1 MRGHTSLTCM
11 CRSTAPLV
19 ASPTSVSS
27 LSISTTTQ
35 TNQGNAQPTSDDL
48 CPIIKSSTQ
57 VLREGRRRVGSISD
71 KSGHNYDLFSRPEAA
86 LAKSSITLSE
96 VYSRQ
101 SVLSNRNRVQLALVL
116 AWGVLQISSTS
127 WLKGKWTKDNIFLV
141 MDAPNKPLLPYLS
154 HRFESARRDSLLS
167 STLSPTT
174 VDQVG
179 EWVSNT
185 SLFALGVFLLEM
197 CFNSPIEAL
206 ATAKEKDKNGD
217 VSDYTPILTAKRLS
231 KLAQDEMGICYA
243 QAVNACLNFP
253 NLDMDADGKPANFPE
268 FATIVMR
275 DIISPLKTVAGVYSK

>member
-1 MRGHTSLTCM
+1 M

-35 TNQGNAQPTSDDL
+35 KNQGNAQSTSDDL

-86 LAKSSITLSE
+86 LTKSSITLSE
-96 VYSRQ
+96 VYSKQ

-217 VSDYTPILTAKRLS
+217 VSDYTPILTAK
-231 KLAQDEMGICYA
+231 LAQDEMGICYA

>member
-1 MRGHTSLTCM
+1 M
-11 CRSTAPLV
+11 CGSTAPLLS
-19 ASPTSVSS
+19 SPTSVSF
-27 LSISTTTQ
+27 LTTSTTTQ
-35 TNQGNAQPTSDDL
+35 TNQGISQSTSDDL
-48 CPIIKSSTQ
+48 CPIIKSPTHPLHVTRQ
-57 VLREGRRRVGSISD
+57 RVGSISD
-71 KSGHNYDLFSRPEAA
+71 KSGHNYDLFSQPEAA
-86 LAKSSITLSE
+86 QTKSSMTLSE
-96 VYSRQ
+96 VYSKK
-101 SVLSNRNRVQLALVL
+101 SVLSNRNRVQLALIL
-116 AWGVLQISSTS
+116 AWGVLQISSTG

-141 MDAPNKPLLPYLS
+141 TDAPNKPLSPYLS
-154 HRFESARRDSLLS
+154 HRFESARRDSLIA

-179 EWVSNT
+179 EWVSNS

-217 VSDYTPILTAKRLS
+217 ASDYTPILTAKRLS